1 MERLKFSCGDS
12 VCSSLERESSQVR
25 SWVAEDFTAPR
36 EDTARAS
43 CGNGAKSDFLPI
55 TRRRK
60 AELVIEGTSPTM
72 KTTFAVD
79 CIFLNSVWQAVFL
92 RSSLTALLLAPL
104 GALHAGRTLPG
115 VPRFGILR
123 AGFQ

>member
-1 MERLKFSCGDS
+1 
-12 VCSSLERESSQVR
+12 
-25 SWVAEDFTAPR
+25 
-36 EDTARAS
+36 
-43 CGNGAKSDFLPI
+43 
-55 TRRRK
+55 
-60 AELVIEGTSPTM
+60 M